1 MREGELGSSGE
12 SDPGRISYLVALA
25 GLGTLYF
32 LLAKAGLA
40 LASINPSATPIW
52 PPSGIALAAVLLW
65 GYRVW
70 PAVFLGALLAN
81 ATTAGTLATSA
92 AIALGNTLECIIAAY
107 LLDKLSH
114 GRHTFETPA
123 GVARFAAISF
133 APATVSAT
141 IGVSALVIAGLAQQA
156 KMSSIWLTWWIGDVA
171 GMLVLTPLIVL
182 WATIKGPHAARDTAT
197 SGAIYLSACLVG
209 LLAFSPLVA
218 QSAGRGPLG
227 FLAVVPLLWAALR
240 GHQRDTSTVAAI
252 LCCFAVWGTVAGAG
266 PFAQTTLND
275 SFLLLL
281 MFMITATVPSLV
293 LSADAAAR
301 RCSESELRR
310 AQSALDQR
318 VKERTDEL
326 AASNRAL
333 QNEIDQRMRAEADL
347 RLQSAHLQEAQR
359 LANLGSWVWDI
370 KSGRV
375 TWSDRLYQIYGL
387 EPGEFKGTFE
397 DFLRRLHP
405 DDREQAKSKIT
416 AAYRSGGTFHLEERV
431 VRPSGEVRNLQSTGE
446 VVMDQA
452 GQPVQMLGIC
462 QDITERV
469 LADAAVRESE
479 QHYRIMVE
487 GIRDYAIYM
496 LDRHGHVTSWN
507 PGAARIKGY
516 ARDEIIGQHFR
527 RFHTEQD
534 RAKGMPEQSLAL
546 AERVGKYEGEGWRV
560 RKDGSEFWAHV
571 ILDTIRKPDGEL
583 IGFVK
588 ITRDITERRE
598 AQISLEKARE
608 QLAQAQTMEAL
619 GQLTGG
625 IAHDFNN
632 LLMIV
637 SGHAQLLQ
645 RRLTD
650 QKQLQAV
657 EAIQS
662 AANRGESLT
671 RQLLAFSRRQALS
684 PVVADLY
691 DRVEA
696 VREML
701 GSSLR
706 GNIELAFDIA
716 EDIWPV
722 RIDVGELELAL
733 VNIVVNAR
741 DAMPNGGTLIVSAR
755 NVTLKTGDVGE
766 LQGDFVALSVSDSG
780 TGIPAEVLPKIF
792 DPFFTTKAVGKGT
805 GLGLS
810 QVYGFAHQSGG
821 SVVASSVL
829 DHGTT
834 ITIYLPRSRDAAM
847 PKPEIATQK
856 TGAAVDGLVLS
867 VEDNAEVAQVTA
879 TLIEQF
885 GYRVVRAGNAS
896 DALQCLQRDRTIDI
910 VFSDIVMPGTM
921 DGLALAQ
928 EIRKRHPDVP
938 VILTTGYSD
947 AAQTAKTQFPLL
959 RKPFQASELERV
971 LRDALSKRRAPD
983 AAPVAGRRD

>member
-1 MREGELGSSGE
+1 
-12 SDPGRISYLVALA
+12 
-25 GLGTLYF
+25 
-32 LLAKAGLA
+32 
-40 LASINPSATPIW
+40 
-52 PPSGIALAAVLLW
+52 
-65 GYRVW
+65 
-70 PAVFLGALLAN
+70 
-81 ATTAGTLATSA
+81 
-92 AIALGNTLECIIAAY
+92 
-107 LLDKLSH
+107 
-114 GRHTFETPA
+114 
-123 GVARFAAISF
+123 
-133 APATVSAT
+133 
-141 IGVSALVIAGLAQQA
+141 
-156 KMSSIWLTWWIGDVA
+156 
-171 GMLVLTPLIVL
+171 
-182 WATIKGPHAARDTAT
+182 
-197 SGAIYLSACLVG
+197 
-209 LLAFSPLVA
+209 
-218 QSAGRGPLG
+218 
-227 FLAVVPLLWAALR
+227 
-240 GHQRDTSTVAAI
+240 
-252 LCCFAVWGTVAGAG
+252 
-266 PFAQTTLND
+266 
-275 SFLLLL
+275 
-281 MFMITATVPSLV
+281 
-293 LSADAAAR
+293 
-301 RCSESELRR
+301 
-310 AQSALDQR
+310 
-318 VKERTDEL
+318 
-326 AASNRAL
+326 
-333 QNEIDQRMRAEADL
+333 
-347 RLQSAHLQEAQR
+347 
-359 LANLGSWVWDI
+359 
-370 KSGRV
+370 
-375 TWSDRLYQIYGL
+375 
-387 EPGEFKGTFE
+387 
-397 DFLRRLHP
+397 
-405 DDREQAKSKIT
+405 
-416 AAYRSGGTFHLEERV
+416 
-431 VRPSGEVRNLQSTGE
+431 
-446 VVMDQA
+446 
-452 GQPVQMLGIC
+452 
-462 QDITERV
+462 
-469 LADAAVRESE
+469 
-479 QHYRIMVE
+479 
-487 GIRDYAIYM
+487 
-496 LDRHGHVTSWN
+496 
-507 PGAARIKGY
+507 
-516 ARDEIIGQHFR
+516 
-527 RFHTEQD
+527 
-534 RAKGMPEQSLAL
+534 
-546 AERVGKYEGEGWRV
+546 
-560 RKDGSEFWAHV
+560 
-571 ILDTIRKPDGEL
+571 
-583 IGFVK
+583 
-588 ITRDITERRE
+588 
-598 AQISLEKARE
+598 
-608 QLAQAQTMEAL
+608 
-619 GQLTGG
+619 LTGG

-645 RRLTD
+645 RRLTE